1 MNENKLRR
9 AELTIKAAVILKL
22 IGNALIAL
30 WTASSYSDTTD
41 NLYRISRGGGQLAL
55 IVGGLFAD
63 TLLTV
68 LWLKNKSFHTI
79 HVWLYILLY
88 GLAFIGLLVD
98 LMNLYGANALGAIVV
113 APMLWAV
120 GLIPFIVCGVGRRLR
135 TKALRGDDYGDR

>member
-9 AELTIKAAVILKL
+9 GELTIKAAVILKL

-30 WTASSYSDTTD
+30 WTALSYSDMTD
-41 NLYRISRGGGQLAL
+41 NLYRISRGGGQLPM
-55 IVGGLFAD
+55 IVGGIFAD

-98 LMNLYGANALGAIVV
+98 LMNLYGANALGAVV
-113 APMLWAV
+113 TAPILWAA
-120 GLIPFIVCGVGRRLR
+120 GLIPFIVCGAGRRSR
-135 TKALRGDDYGDR
+135 TKAMQGDDYGER